1 MKLFL
6 LSTLFL
12 SSLFSFEKA
21 YGQND
26 DLINPFTGERFKVY
40 ELSEGMQEIS
50 RAFISNQIDRP
61 ISEIIGE
68 FVKANPTY
76 KDQIASRFIENF
88 KDVYIANTL
97 NGLNTSHIVIADIEK
112 VQQDFLSDKMTYTK
126 KALEDM
132 RKFSSFATEKNLS
145 NVSPEVKEIIL
156 DQLYHPDLI
165 AKYFEFYSEKDME
178 TLASRSITNYLNL
191 GTDQRIID
199 FSHRYRNAFLKSSCG
214 QVESRLAFIEEDDD
228 FGNKLGIEYLSEGL
242 DSAHYGVEHG
252 LVSYRNNL
260 DRFKK
265 LYNYVEELGFN
276 ESTMCPRE
284 GMTIGEMIRQSE
296 AFFLEDIES
305 ILYGFSEK
313 EIQVEKKKDLN
324 LKGCDISSLEYTLQK
339 YAKRA
344 KKINV
349 QYNFGETN
357 GKCDVYFDIKS
368 TPMRKKIKMTIV
380 DGSTRTVLR
389 GGIDDILRQ
398 L

>member
-6 LSTLFL
+6 LSTIFL

-21 YGQND
+21 YGQDD
-26 DLINPFTGERFKVY
+26 DLVNPFTGEKFKLY
-40 ELSEGMQEIS
+40 ELSEGMLEVSKALI
-50 RAFISNQIDRP
+50 FNQIDRP
-61 ISEIIGE
+61 VSEIIGD
-68 FVKANPTY
+68 FIKANPTF
-76 KDQIASRFIENF
+76 KDQIASRFIEKF
-88 KDVYIANTL
+88 KDVYISNTL
-97 NGLNTSHIVIADIEK
+97 IGRNTSHIVIADIEK
-112 VQQDFLSDKMTYTK
+112 VQQDFLSEKKAYTK
-126 KALEDM
+126 KALEDI
-132 RKFSSFATEKNLS
+132 RKFSAFSTERNLS

-165 AKYFEFYSEKDME
+165 AKYFEFFNEQEME
-178 TLASRSITNYLNL
+178 TLAARSITNYLNL
-191 GTDQRIID
+191 GTDQRIIEL
-199 FSHRYRNAFLKSSCG
+199 SHRYRNAFLKSSCG
-214 QVESRLAFIEEDDD
+214 QVESRLAFIEEDDEY
-228 FGNKLGIEYLSEGL
+228 GNKIGIEYLSEGL

-252 LVSYRNNL
+252 LVAYRNNL

-265 LYNYVEELGFN
+265 LYTYVEELGFN

-284 GMTIGEMIRQSE
+284 GKTIGEMIRQSE

-305 ILYGFSEK
+305 ILYGFSGKEVQIEK
-313 EIQVEKKKDLN
+313 SKDLN
-324 LKGCDISSLEYTLQK
+324 FKDCDSSSLEYQLQK

-349 QYNFGETN
+349 QYNFGESS

-389 GGIDDILRQ
+389 GDIDDILRQ